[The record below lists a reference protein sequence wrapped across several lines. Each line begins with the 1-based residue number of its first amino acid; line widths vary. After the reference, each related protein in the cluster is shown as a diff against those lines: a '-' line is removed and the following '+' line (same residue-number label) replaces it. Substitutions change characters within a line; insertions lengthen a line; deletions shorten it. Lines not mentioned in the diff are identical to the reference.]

1 MPSLG
6 DEIVN
11 PRNGERMMFRKHT
24 RELLEIETWNPPTA
38 TREPEHVHPHQE
50 QRARVLAGS
59 IRFRVSG
66 SERDLE
72 PGQSIS
78 IPAGTPHHHWNPG
91 KEEVHWI
98 QSFTPA
104 LNIAAFFETYF
115 ALARDGK
122 LDERGM
128 PSLLQLAVMLPGF
141 GEEIRPTG
149 PPWPLL
155 KATTTVI
162 APLARLRGYSATYPN
177 RAESSPHSA
186 LVSG

>member
-1 MPSLG
+1 MASVG

-11 PRNGERMMFRKHT
+11 PRNGERMVFRTLT
-24 RELLEIETWNPPTA
+24 RELAEIETWNPPTA

-50 QRARVLAGS
+50 QRFRVLAGTERLS
-59 IRFRVSG
+59 ISG
-66 SERDLE
+66 RERDFG
-72 PGQSIS
+72 PGESFS
-78 IPAGTPHHHWNPG
+78 IPAGTPHHHWNQG

-98 QSFTPA
+98 QYFTPA

-128 PSLLQLAVMLPGF
+128 PTLLQLAVMVPAF
-141 GEEIRPTG
+141 AEEIRPTN

-155 KATTTVI
+155 KATSTVI
-162 APLARLRGYSATYPN
+162 APLARLRGYRATHPYH
-177 RAESSPHSA
+177 AESSPHSA